1 MPIDLVTASG
11 SGLDPHISPEA
22 ALFQVQRV
30 AKARSMDEAAV
41 RALVERHIEQRE
53 LGFLGEP
60 VVNVLAL
67 NMALD
72 AEKS

>member
-1 MPIDLVTASG
+1 
-11 SGLDPHISPEA
+11 
-22 ALFQVQRV
+22 
-30 AKARSMDEAAV
+30 MDEAAV